1 MTTATATA
9 YYSVSSGYSIDTL
22 KDEARQLI
30 ETGLVSR
37 QQSIYTLCQYIP
49 AREWMTVEC
58 ELERCDY
65 LLRDPIG
72 DLVAYGSWEN
82 D

>member
-1 MTTATATA
+1 MTATAQSYLPTS
-9 YYSVSSGYSIDTL
+9 YSLDTL

-30 ETGLVSR
+30 ETGVISP
-37 QQSIYTLCQYIP
+37 QQSIYTLCKYIP
-49 AREWMTVEC
+49 AREWVTIEC
-58 ELERCDY
+58 QLERADY

-72 DLVAYGSWEN
+72 DLVSYDNWEN

>member
-1 MTTATATA
+1 MTTIAQ
-9 YYSVSSGYSIDTL
+9 SRFPSNYSIDIL

-30 ETGLVSR
+30 ETGIISR
-37 QQSIYTLCQYIP
+37 QQSIYSLCKYIP
-49 AREWMTVEC
+49 SREWMTIEC
-58 ELERCDY
+58 QLERNDY

-72 DLVAYGSWEN
+72 DLVSCDSWEN

>member
-1 MTTATATA
+1 MTTIAQ
-9 YYSVSSGYSIDTL
+9 SRFPSNYSIDIL

-30 ETGLVSR
+30 ETGIISR
-37 QQSIYTLCQYIP
+37 QQSIYSLCKYIP
-49 AREWMTVEC
+49 AREWMTIEC
-58 ELERCDY
+58 QLERNDY

-72 DLVAYGSWEN
+72 DLVSCDSWEN

>member
-1 MTTATATA
+1 MTVATA
-9 YYSVSSGYSIDTL
+9 SPSSFTRYSIDNL
-22 KDEARQLI
+22 RDEVRELI
-30 ETGLVSR
+30 HTGTVNR
-37 QQSIYTLCQYIP
+37 QQSIYTLCKYIP
-49 AREWMTVEC
+49 PREWIAVEC

-72 DLVAYGSWEN
+72 DLIACDYWEN

>member
-1 MTTATATA
+1 MTAATA
-9 YYSVSSGYSIDTL
+9 YHPVSHSYSLDTL

-30 ETGLVSR
+30 EIGVVSP
-37 QQSIYTLCQYIP
+37 QQSIYTLCKYIP
-49 AREWMTVEC
+49 AREWVTIEC
-58 ELERCDY
+58 ELERSDY

-72 DLVAYGSWEN
+72 DLVSYDSWEN

>member
-1 MTTATATA
+1 MIATPCP
-9 YYSVSSGYSIDTL
+9 SISHSYTIETL

-30 ETGLVSR
+30 ETGVVSR
-37 QQSIYTLCQYIP
+37 QQAIYTLCKYIP
-49 AREWMTVEC
+49 AREWVTIEC

-72 DLVAYGSWEN
+72 DLVSYDQWEN

>member
-1 MTTATATA
+1 MTTATA
-9 YYSVSSGYSIDTL
+9 YSPVSSGYSIDII

-30 ETGLVSR
+30 ETGLISP
-37 QQSIYTLCQYIP
+37 QQSIYTLCKYIP

-72 DLVAYGSWEN
+72 DLVAYASWEN

>member
-1 MTTATATA
+1 MTAIAQKPTLST
-9 YYSVSSGYSIDTL
+9 SYSIDTL

-30 ETGLVSR
+30 ERGLISP
-37 QQSIYTLCQYIP
+37 QQSIYTLCKYIP
-49 AREWMTVEC
+49 AREWLNFEC
-58 ELERCDY
+58 QLERYDY

-72 DLVAYGSWEN
+72 DLVSYGSWEN

>member
-1 MTTATATA
+1 MTTATASPYISTR
-9 YYSVSSGYSIDTL
+9 YSIDTL

-37 QQSIYTLCQYIP
+37 QQSIYTLCKYIP
-49 AREWMTVEC
+49 AREWVTIEC

-72 DLVAYGSWEN
+72 DLISIDHWEN

>member
-1 MTTATATA
+1 MTTATISPYAFTR
-9 YYSVSSGYSIDTL
+9 YSIDTL

-30 ETGLVSR
+30 ETGIVNR
-37 QQSIYTLCQYIP
+37 QQSIYTLCKYIP
-49 AREWMTVEC
+49 AREWVTIEC

-72 DLVAYGSWEN
+72 DLVSSEDWES

>member
-1 MTTATATA
+1 MTAIAQPRLSTS
-9 YYSVSSGYSIDTL
+9 YSLDII

-30 ETGLVSR
+30 ETGTISR
-37 QQSIYTLCQYIP
+37 QQSIYSLCKYIP
-49 AREWMTVEC
+49 AREWVMVEC
-58 ELERCDY
+58 QLERNDY

-72 DLVAYGSWEN
+72 DLVSDDRWDN

>member
-1 MTTATATA
+1 MTASAQPCLSTN
-9 YYSVSSGYSIDTL
+9 YSLEIL

-30 ETGLVSR
+30 ETGIISR
-37 QQSIYTLCQYIP
+37 QQSIYSLCNYIP

-58 ELERCDY
+58 QLERSDY

-72 DLVAYGSWEN
+72 DLVCSDRWEN

>member
-1 MTTATATA
+1 MTTIAQPCLASN
-9 YYSVSSGYSIDTL
+9 YSLDIL
-22 KDEARQLI
+22 KDEARQLV
-30 ETGLVSR
+30 ETGIISR
-37 QQSIYTLCQYIP
+37 QQSIYSLCQYIP

-58 ELERCDY
+58 QLERNDY

-72 DLVAYGSWEN
+72 DLISYDSWEN